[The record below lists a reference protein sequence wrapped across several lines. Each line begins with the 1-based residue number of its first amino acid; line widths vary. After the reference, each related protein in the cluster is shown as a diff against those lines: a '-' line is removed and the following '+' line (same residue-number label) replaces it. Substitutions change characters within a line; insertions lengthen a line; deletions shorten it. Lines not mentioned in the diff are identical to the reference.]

1 MMVASMVGQMVALKV
16 FLGVV
21 RKVDST
27 AVSTDGKHSEPSMA
41 EMMVGRM
48 AEMKVVYL
56 VV

>member
-1 MMVASMVGQMVALKV
+1 MVASMVEQMVEMMV

-21 RKVDST
+21 RMVERM

-48 AEMKVVYL
+48 AEMMVVYL
-56 VV
+56 VD